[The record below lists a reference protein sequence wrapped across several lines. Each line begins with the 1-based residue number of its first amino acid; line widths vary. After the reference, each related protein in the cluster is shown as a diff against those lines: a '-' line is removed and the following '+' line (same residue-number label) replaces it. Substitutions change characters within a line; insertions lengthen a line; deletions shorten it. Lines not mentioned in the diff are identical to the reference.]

1 MESRRRCC
9 GCCSRKVLIISFAVT
24 GVFLLVAGLVLDVGG
39 VFSNIIKNKVD
50 QNVELK
56 PGGLVYEEW
65 VKTSLPVYMKYYVF
79 DLKNPEEVMKGA
91 AVPAVEQKGPYS
103 YRELRSNEVLNWTS
117 DKSIVTFMPNRTYVF
132 DPETSCEG
140 CDDKKD
146 TFTSVNIPLMTLALW
161 VRNNNYDKK
170 HVFCFFGMEIEA
182 EAFKV
187 KLFQKKTVNQI
198 LWGYKDPFLEF
209 LINASQGIHIPLIN
223 KTVTCPG
230 QDGLTDF
237 IQLQYNNT
245 YYGVSAVNTGQTDIN
260 KLEQFTM
267 WRGESHLSWWSDK
280 YANMINGTDGTQ
292 FSPGVKKDDTLYAFS
307 PEVCRSLYF
316 VYESDQTVKD
326 INLLRFTAPKD
337 LYRSGDVYKPN
348 KGFCVPPGCL
358 PTGLLNIS
366 RCQPLNPPVVLSPPH
381 FYQSDKSLLKAVE
394 GLNPEKSKH
403 ETYVDIEPITGI
415 VMRAAKRIQINVAV
429 EPVKMFAP
437 TNLNFSRVFLPVM
450 YASESFV
457 ITDGKA
463 ADFRHKVYLPITI
476 TEVIEYFLMG
486 LGALFILVALLLLL
500 FATTKKKNDL
510 ELRVNEGDGH
520 AKDDERRPLI
530 GDGSAMYT

>member
-1 MESRRRCC
+1 MESRRLCC
-9 GCCSRKVLIISFAVT
+9 GCCSRKVLIISFAIT

-146 TFTSVNIPLMTLALW
+146 TFMSVNIPLMTLALW

-187 KLFQKKTVNQI
+187 KLFKKKTVNQI

-209 LINASQGIHIPLIN
+209 LISASQGIHIPLIN

-267 WRGESHLSWWSDK
+267 WRGESRLSWWSDK

-326 INLLRFTAPKD
+326 INLLRFTAPKE
-337 LYRSGDVYKPN
+337 LYLSGDVYKPN

-510 ELRVNEGDGH
+510 ELRVNEGDGP
-520 AKDDERRPLI
+520 AKDNERRPLI